1 MNRSLNILILSASV
15 GAGHTRAAAAL
26 EAAFR
31 DTHKTDFVQHLDTL
45 DYATKLLR
53 IVYSKG
59 YSYAARRLP
68 ALTGPLYKALD
79 QPRRHTSL
87 SLAFE
92 RLNTHR
98 FAIMLRNCK
107 PDIAICTHFLPAQI
121 LSSLVESRQLAIRY
135 SVVVT
140 DFDVHAIWITR
151 HCERYFVAADEARMH
166 LEAQGISADRVRV
179 TGIPID
185 PVFSVAKEKRDMR
198 RKYGLD
204 EDQPTILV
212 SGGRFDLHVVEQIT
226 KSLATLPREAQVVV
240 MMGPQEERRNKMQQA
255 AVRLCLETRV
265 TFKFVGLVERMDELM
280 AACDLVV
287 GRPGGLITA
296 EALASGLVFVIV
308 NPIPGQEERTADTL
322 LKETAAIR
330 CHNLFVL
337 SHKIEGLLGDIP
349 RLETMKKNVAR
360 IARPRAAFDIVET
373 LLDAGSGPVFFH

>member
-107 PDIAICTHFLPAQI
+107 PDIAICTHFLPAEI
-121 LSSLVESRQLAIRY
+121 ISDLKAKGKIDCRQAI
-135 SVVVT
+135 VVT
-140 DFDVHAIWITR
+140 DFDMHAMWLC
-151 HCERYFVAADEARMH
+151 HEYEQYFVA
-166 LEAQGISADRVRV
+166 
-179 TGIPID
+179 
-185 PVFSVAKEKRDMR
+185 
-198 RKYGLD
+198 LD
-204 EDQPTILV
+204 E
-212 SGGRFDLHVVEQIT
+212 
-226 KSLATLPREAQVVV
+226 TL
-240 MMGPQEERRNKMQQA
+240 
-255 AVRLCLETRV
+255 
-265 TFKFVGLVERMDELM
+265 
-280 AACDLVV
+280 
-287 GRPGGLITA
+287 
-296 EALASGLVFVIV
+296 
-308 NPIPGQEERTADTL
+308 
-322 LKETAAIR
+322 
-330 CHNLFVL
+330 
-337 SHKIEGLLGDIP
+337 
-349 RLETMKKNVAR
+349 
-360 IARPRAAFDIVET
+360 
-373 LLDAGSGPVFFH
+373 

>member
-1 MNRSLNILILSASV
+1 
-15 GAGHTRAAAAL
+15 
-26 EAAFR
+26 
-31 DTHKTDFVQHLDTL
+31 
-45 DYATKLLR
+45 
-53 IVYSKG
+53 
-59 YSYAARRLP
+59 
-68 ALTGPLYKALD
+68 
-79 QPRRHTSL
+79 
-87 SLAFE
+87 
-92 RLNTHR
+92 
-98 FAIMLRNCK
+98 MLRNCK

-166 LEAQGISADRVRV
+166 LEARGISADRVRV

-265 TFKFVGLVERMDELM
+265 TFKFIGLVEHMDELM

-308 NPIPGQEERTADTL
+308 NPIPGQEERNADYL
-322 LKETAAIR
+322 LKENAGIQ

-337 SHKIEGLLGDIP
+337 SYQIEGLLGDIP

>member
-1 MNRSLNILILSASV
+1 MSGGLNILILSASV
-15 GAGHTRAAAAL
+15 GAGHTHAATAL

-31 DTHKTDFVQHLDTL
+31 NTHKTHLVQHLDTL

-53 IVYSKG
+53 TVYSKG

-68 ALTGPLYKALD
+68 TLTDSLYKALD
-79 QPRRHTSL
+79 RPRRHTSL

-92 RLNTHR
+92 RLNTRR
-98 FAIMLRNCK
+98 FAIMLRDCK
-107 PDIAICTHFLPAQI
+107 PDLVICTHFLPAQI
-121 LSSLVESRQLAIRY
+121 LSSLVEFRQLAIRY

-140 DFDVHAIWITR
+140 DFDVHSIWITR
-151 HCERYFVAADEARMH
+151 HCERYFVATDDARMH
-166 LEAQGISADRVRV
+166 LEALGISADRVSV

-185 PVFSVAKEKRDMR
+185 PVFSVAKDRRDMR

-204 EDQPTILV
+204 KDRPTILV

-226 KSLATLPREAQVVV
+226 KSLAALPREAQVVV
-240 MMGPQEERRNKMQQA
+240 LMGPKEERRNKMQQA

-265 TFKFVGLVERMDELM
+265 TFKFVGFVEYMNELM

-287 GRPGGLITA
+287 GRPGGLITS

-308 NPIPGQEERTADTL
+308 NPIPGQEERNADYL
-322 LKETAAIR
+322 LMENAAIR
-330 CHNLFVL
+330 CHNLSVL
-337 SHKIEGLLGDIP
+337 SDKIEGLLGDIP

-373 LLDAGSGPVFFH
+373 LLEAGSRPVFFH